1 MIAFKIEKLAQL
13 AEQLMAIKL
22 QQWSLQGLIV
32 VKKLYLLM
40 TCIRIISVSLSLS
53 VVIVVISTPL
63 IWVVPLYAPIFSSIA
78 LSSLGLTLI
87 LLLMLRLAFA
97 DKTIL
102 RNIKLVDTTPAPNRT
117 SPTDINTV
125 AAINQQR
132 EELLKQLESLINDLK
147 APPV

>member
-40 TCIRIISVSLSLS
+40 TCVRIISVSLSLS
-53 VVIVVISTPL
+53 LVSLVISTPL
-63 IWVVPLYAPIFSSIA
+63 IWADPTHAPIFCSIA

-87 LLLMLRLAFA
+87 LFLLLRIAFA

-102 RNIKLVDTTPAPNRT
+102 RNIELVDTTPAPVR
-117 SPTDINTV
+117 INDA

-147 APPV
+147 APPI